1 MRRLLTGTLVV
12 GGLLLVVCLM
22 AVNGQAKVVDE
33 PTSAMQDITTNFEQR
48 TIGRVPWP
56 CLLYTSDA
64 ADE

>member
-22 AVNGQAKVVDE
+22 AVNGQAKVIDE

-48 TIGRVPWP
+48 TIGRVP
-56 CLLYTSDA
+56 
-64 ADE
+64 

>member
-33 PTSAMQDITTNFEQR
+33 PTSAMQDITTNFR
-48 TIGRVPWP
+48 TTNNWSSAMAH
-56 CLLYTSDA
+56 YTHCG
-64 ADE
+64 

>member
-33 PTSAMQDITTNFEQR
+33 ADQ
-48 TIGRVPWP
+48 
-56 CLLYTSDA
+56 CDA
-64 ADE
+64 GYYN